1 MEITFEDFT
10 SDGEEIEAGDGIEE
24 ATVVD
29 DISGEEIEA
38 GDGTDEIEVEV

>member
-1 MEITFEDFT
+1 MSLDFENYAA
-10 SDGEEIEAGDGIEE
+10 DGEEIEAGDGIEE
-24 ATVVD
+24 VIVAD